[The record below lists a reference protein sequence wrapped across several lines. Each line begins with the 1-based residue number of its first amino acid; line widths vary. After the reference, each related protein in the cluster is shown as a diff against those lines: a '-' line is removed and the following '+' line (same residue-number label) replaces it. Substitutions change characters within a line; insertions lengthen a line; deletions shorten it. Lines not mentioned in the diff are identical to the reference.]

1 MTMEAPMHNARPERQ
16 PRRLLLSAALAF
28 LLLASAS
35 PVLADQ
41 SNHTTQLPLWL
52 TPTGEAAGHPT
63 LRAGQVVNIHA
74 NGPVVFA
81 IENYLLNGAKPMTSY
96 AVVLGFNV
104 GSCGGAFAF
113 PFPNGATLTTDA
125 SGNAHGQARVTPE
138 QVASF
143 GLHDTDWGIVWTF
156 VDGDGVAAYST
167 TCTDVH
173 ID

>member
-1 MTMEAPMHNARPERQ
+1 MRPARPKFKAH
-16 PRRLLLSAALAF
+16 RLLLGAALAS

-35 PVLADQ
+35 PALADQ
-41 SNHTTQLPLWL
+41 SNHTTRLPLGL
-52 TPTGEAAGHPT
+52 TPAGEAAGHPA

-81 IENYLLNGAKPMTSY
+81 IEDYLLNGAKPMTDYSVVIDFY
-96 AVVLGFNV
+96 A
-104 GSCGGAFAF
+104 GSCEGGFAF
-113 PFPNGATLTTDA
+113 PFANGVTLTTDA
-125 SGNAHGQARVTPE
+125 IGDAHGQARITPE

-143 GLHDTDWGIVWTF
+143 GLHNTDWGLVWTF
-156 VDGDGVAAYST
+156 VDDGGVAAYST

>member
-1 MTMEAPMHNARPERQ
+1 MEVPMYHTPLERRPRS
-16 PRRLLLSAALAF
+16 LLLGAALAV

-41 SNHTTQLPLWL
+41 SNHTTRLPVWL
-52 TPTGEAAGHPT
+52 TPAGEAAGHTT

-81 IENYLLNGAKPMTSY
+81 IENYLLNGAKPMTTY
-96 AVVLGFNV
+96 AVVLGFYT
-104 GSCGGAFAF
+104 GSCEGAFAF
-113 PFPNGATLTTDA
+113 PFPNGTTLTTDA
-125 SGNAHGQARVTPE
+125 NGNAHGQARITPE

-143 GLHDTDWGIVWTF
+143 GLHNTDWGIVWTF
-156 VDGDGVAAYST
+156 VDGAGVAAYST
-167 TCTDVH
+167 NCADVH